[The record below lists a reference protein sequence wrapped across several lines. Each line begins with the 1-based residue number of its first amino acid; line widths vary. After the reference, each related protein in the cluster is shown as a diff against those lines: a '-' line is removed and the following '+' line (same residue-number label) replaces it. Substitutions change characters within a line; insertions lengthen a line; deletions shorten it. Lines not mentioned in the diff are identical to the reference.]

1 MCASACNELV
11 RGKKWMAALQEKE
24 DEEEEEKEEE
34 EEERERKEAGDCEG
48 GAWEGGGDA
57 VSARTRTHAHVR
69 TCAHRHT
76 FKSIYI
82 CIYV

>member
-1 MCASACNELV
+1 MDGKRKRK
-11 RGKKWMAALQEKE
+11 RG
-24 DEEEEEKEEE
+24 EEKEEE
-34 EEERERKEAGDCEG
+34 RVVAGMDREGVR
-48 GAWEGGGDA
+48 GGDA

-82 CIYV
+82 CIDSVYNISIIDFFSLSLSN